1 MYYTH
6 AYKNTIRIFT
16 KTTFLG
22 LSYHIAKR
30 IAFNKQQSF
39 SRFIIR
45 LSVAATAVSIIAMII
60 TLAFVNGFQ
69 EKVAQKVFGFWG
81 HIRVQKYE
89 SGKSLI
95 SEELALIKNKAVES
109 IITATPGIV
118 SYQSFATKSAVLES
132 NQDIEGVLIKGI
144 EGGENHQALKQYLVA
159 GKWIGFNDSVY
170 SKEVLVS
177 DAVAK
182 QLQIK
187 LNDTIKVHFVS
198 TSTDAQ
204 KTYRKLVVVGL
215 YHTGIEEYDK
225 LFMIAD
231 INLIRRINNWEN
243 NQIGGYE
250 VFIHQHQNIDAIS
263 SNISNQLPSEWMS
276 KSIKEIYPNIFDW
289 LDIQDVNR
297 NVVFIVMGIVALINL
312 ITCLLILMLER
323 TNMIGLLKSMGATNW
338 TIQKIFIVYA
348 SFITLAGVGFGLI
361 IGVGICLLQQAT
373 GFITLDEA
381 SYYITVA
388 PIKIIWWQVAAVCA
402 GTTLVCFISLFLPT
416 LLIPKISPVKA
427 IEFK

>member
-1 MYYTH
+1 
-6 AYKNTIRIFT
+6 
-16 KTTFLG
+16 LG
-22 LSYHIAKR
+22 LSYHIAKS

-45 LSVAATAVSIIAMII
+45 LSVAATAVSITAMII

-69 EKVAQKVFGFWG
+69 EKVADKIFGFWG
-81 HIRVQKYE
+81 HIRVQKYDA
-89 SGKSLI
+89 GKSLI
-95 SEELALIKNKAVES
+95 SEELPLTKNTEVENS
-109 IITATPGIV
+109 MTTTPGVV

-132 NQDIEGVLIKGI
+132 NKEIEGVLIKGI
-144 EGGENHQALKQYLVA
+144 EKNENHTALKQFLVA
-159 GKWIGFNDSVY
+159 GRWIHFTDSLY
-170 SKEVLVS
+170 SKETIVS

-187 LNDTIKVHFVS
+187 INDTIKVHFVAANS
-198 TSTDAQ
+198 DAQ
-204 KTYRKLVVVGL
+204 KTYRKLVVVGF
-215 YHTGIEEYDK
+215 YHTGIDEYDK

-231 INLIRRINNWEN
+231 INLIRRINNWEP

-250 VFIHQHQNIDAIS
+250 VFIHQYQNINAVS
-263 SNISNQLPSEWMS
+263 STLSNALPSEWMS
-276 KSIKEIYPNIFDW
+276 KSIKEVYPNIFDW

-297 NVVFIVMGIVALINL
+297 NVVFVVMGIVALINL

-348 SFITLAGVGFGLI
+348 SFITLAGVGFGLV
-361 IGVGICLLQQAT
+361 IGLGICFLQQAT

-381 SYYITVA
+381 SYYISVA
-388 PIKIIWWQVAAVCA
+388 PVKIIGWQVAAVCA
-402 GTTLVCFISLFLPT
+402 GTTVVCFVSLFLPT

-427 IEFK
+427 IAFK

>member
-1 MYYTH
+1 
-6 AYKNTIRIFT
+6 
-16 KTTFLG
+16 LG

-45 LSVAATAVSIIAMII
+45 LSVAATAVSITAMII

-69 EKVAQKVFGFWG
+69 EKVADKIFGFWG

-89 SGKSLI
+89 TGKSLI
-95 SEELALIKNKAVES
+95 SEELPLTKNAAVENS
-109 IITATPGIV
+109 IATTPGVV

-132 NQDIEGVLIKGI
+132 QNDIEGVLIKGI
-144 EGGENHQALKQYLVA
+144 EKNENHSALKQFLVT
-159 GKWIGFNDSVY
+159 GRWIQFTDSLY
-170 SKEVLVS
+170 SKETLVS

-187 LNDTIKVHFVS
+187 INDTIKVHFVAANS
-198 TSTDAQ
+198 DAQ
-204 KTYRKLVVVGL
+204 KTYRKLVVVGF
-215 YHTGIEEYDK
+215 YHTGIDEYDK

-231 INLIRRINNWEN
+231 INLIRRINNWEP

-250 VFIHQHQNIDAIS
+250 VFIHQYQNLDAIS
-263 SNISNQLPSEWMS
+263 SALSNALPSEWMS
-276 KSIKEIYPNIFDW
+276 KSIKEVYPNIFDW

-312 ITCLLILMLER
+312 MTCLLILMLER

-361 IGVGICLLQQAT
+361 IGLGICFLQQAT

-381 SYYITVA
+381 SYYISVA
-388 PIKIIWWQVAAVCA
+388 PVKIIGWQVAAVCA
-402 GTTLVCFISLFLPT
+402 GTTIVCFVSLFLPT

>member
-1 MYYTH
+1 
-6 AYKNTIRIFT
+6 
-16 KTTFLG
+16 
-22 LSYHIAKR
+22 
-30 IAFNKQQSF
+30 
-39 SRFIIR
+39 
-45 LSVAATAVSIIAMII
+45 MII

-69 EKVAQKVFGFWG
+69 EQVANKIFGFWG

-89 SGKSLI
+89 TGKSLI
-95 SEELALIKNKAVES
+95 SEELPLTKNKAVENS
-109 IITATPGIV
+109 LATAPGVV

-132 NQDIEGVLIKGI
+132 NTEIEGVLIKGI
-144 EGGENHQALKQYLVA
+144 EKNENHTALKKFLVA
-159 GKWIGFNDSVY
+159 GRWIQFTDSLY
-170 SKEVLVS
+170 SKETIVS
-177 DAVAK
+177 DAIAK

-187 LNDTIKVHFVS
+187 INDTIKVHFVS
-198 TSTDAQ
+198 TNADAQ
-204 KTYRKLVVVGL
+204 KTYRKLVVVGF
-215 YHTGIEEYDK
+215 YHTGIDEYDK

-231 INLIRRINNWEN
+231 INLIRRINNWEPD
-243 NQIGGYE
+243 QIGGYE
-250 VFIHQHQNIDAIS
+250 VFVDKYQDIDAIS
-263 SNISNQLPSEWMS
+263 GGLSNALPLEWMS

-323 TNMIGLLKSMGATNW
+323 TNMIGLLKAMGATSW

-402 GTTLVCFISLFLPT
+402 GTSVVCFISLFLPT
-416 LLIPKISPVKA
+416 LLIPKVSPVKA

>member
-1 MYYTH
+1 
-6 AYKNTIRIFT
+6 
-16 KTTFLG
+16 LG

-45 LSVAATAVSIIAMII
+45 LSVVATAVSIIAMII

-69 EKVAQKVFGFWG
+69 EKVADKIFGFWG

-89 SGKSLI
+89 TGKSLI
-95 SEELALIKNKAVES
+95 SEELPLTKNKAIEE
-109 IITATPGIV
+109 IIAATTGVV

-132 NQDIEGVLIKGI
+132 NTEIEGVLIKGI
-144 EGGENHQALKQYLVA
+144 EKNENHSALKKFLVK
-159 GKWIGFNDSVY
+159 GRWMDFTGSMY
-170 SKEVLVS
+170 SKETIVS

-187 LNDTIKVHFVS
+187 INDTIKVHFVS
-198 TSTDAQ
+198 TNADAQ
-204 KTYRKLVVVGL
+204 KTYRKLVVVGF
-215 YHTGIEEYDK
+215 YHTGIDEYDK

-231 INLIRRINNWEN
+231 INLIRRINNWESD
-243 NQIGGYE
+243 QIGGYE
-250 VFIHQHQNIDAIS
+250 VFVDQYQQLDTIS
-263 SNISNQLPSEWMS
+263 SSLSNALPSEWMS

-338 TIQKIFIVYA
+338 TIQKIFILYA

-361 IGVGICLLQQAT
+361 IGVGICLFQQAT

-402 GTTLVCFISLFLPT
+402 GTSVVCFISLFLPT
-416 LLIPKISPVKA
+416 LLIPKVSPVKA

>member
-1 MYYTH
+1 M
-6 AYKNTIRIFT
+6 
-16 KTTFLG
+16 
-22 LSYHIAKR
+22 
-30 IAFNKQQSF
+30 
-39 SRFIIR
+39 
-45 LSVAATAVSIIAMII
+45 AATAVSIIAMII

-69 EKVAQKVFGFWG
+69 EKVADKIFGFWG

-89 SGKSLI
+89 TGKSLI
-95 SEELALIKNKAVES
+95 SEELPLTKNKAVENS
-109 IITATPGIV
+109 LATAPGVV

-132 NQDIEGVLIKGI
+132 NTEIEGVLIKGI
-144 EGGENHQALKQYLVA
+144 EKNENHSALKKFLVA
-159 GKWIGFNDSVY
+159 GRWMQFTDSLY
-170 SKEVLVS
+170 SKETIVS

-187 LNDTIKVHFVS
+187 INDTIKVHFVS
-198 TSTDAQ
+198 TNADAQ
-204 KTYRKLVVVGL
+204 KTYRKLVVVGF
-215 YHTGIEEYDK
+215 YHTGIDEYDK

-231 INLIRRINNWEN
+231 INLIRRINNWEPD
-243 NQIGGYE
+243 QIGGYE
-250 VFIHQHQNIDAIS
+250 VFVDQYQNIDAIS
-263 SNISNQLPSEWMS
+263 SGLSNALPSEWMS

-323 TNMIGLLKSMGATNW
+323 TNMIGLLKAMGATSW

-361 IGVGICLLQQAT
+361 IGVVICLLQQAT

-402 GTTLVCFISLFLPT
+402 GTSVVCFISLFLPT
-416 LLIPKISPVKA
+416 LLIPKVSPVKA

>member
-1 MYYTH
+1 M
-6 AYKNTIRIFT
+6 
-16 KTTFLG
+16 
-22 LSYHIAKR
+22 
-30 IAFNKQQSF
+30 
-39 SRFIIR
+39 
-45 LSVAATAVSIIAMII
+45 AATAVSIIAMII

-69 EKVAQKVFGFWG
+69 EKVADKIFGFWG

-89 SGKSLI
+89 TGKSLI
-95 SEELALIKNKAVES
+95 SEELPLTKNIAVENS
-109 IITATPGIV
+109 LAGAPGVV

-132 NQDIEGVLIKGI
+132 NTEIEGVLIKGI
-144 EGGENHQALKQYLVA
+144 EKNENHAALKKFLVA
-159 GKWIGFNDSVY
+159 GRWMQFTDSLY
-170 SKEVLVS
+170 SKETIVS

-198 TSTDAQ
+198 TNADAQ
-204 KTYRKLVVVGL
+204 KTYRKLVVVGF
-215 YHTGIEEYDK
+215 YHTGIDEYDK

-231 INLIRRINNWEN
+231 INLIRRINNWEPD
-243 NQIGGYE
+243 QIGGYE
-250 VFIHQHQNIDAIS
+250 VFVDQYQNVDAIS
-263 SNISNQLPSEWMS
+263 SGLSNALPSEWMS
-276 KSIKEIYPNIFDW
+276 KSIREIYPNIFDW

-388 PIKIIWWQVAAVCA
+388 PIKMIWWQVAAVCA
-402 GTTLVCFISLFLPT
+402 GTSVVCFISLFLPT
-416 LLIPKISPVKA
+416 LLIPKVSPVKA

>member
-1 MYYTH
+1 
-6 AYKNTIRIFT
+6 
-16 KTTFLG
+16 LG
-22 LSYHIAKR
+22 LSYHIAKH

-69 EKVAQKVFGFWG
+69 EKVADKIFGFWG
-81 HIRVQKYE
+81 HIRVQKYDA
-89 SGKSLI
+89 GKSLI
-95 SEELALIKNKAVES
+95 SEELPLTKNTAVENS
-109 IITATPGIV
+109 MATTPGVV

-132 NQDIEGVLIKGI
+132 NKEIEGVLIKGI
-144 EGGENHQALKQYLVA
+144 EKNENHTALKQFLVA
-159 GKWIGFNDSVY
+159 GRWIHFTDSLY
-170 SKEVLVS
+170 SKETIVS

-187 LNDTIKVHFVS
+187 INDTIKVHFVATNS
-198 TSTDAQ
+198 DAQ
-204 KTYRKLVVVGL
+204 KTYRKLVVVGF
-215 YHTGIEEYDK
+215 YHTGIDEYDK

-231 INLIRRINNWEN
+231 INLIRRINNWEP

-250 VFIHQHQNIDAIS
+250 VFIDQYQNINAVS
-263 SNISNQLPSEWMS
+263 STLSNALPSEWMS
-276 KSIKEIYPNIFDW
+276 KSIKEVYPNIFDW

-297 NVVFIVMGIVALINL
+297 NVVFVVMGIVALINL

-348 SFITLAGVGFGLI
+348 SFITLAGVGFGLV
-361 IGVGICLLQQAT
+361 IGLGICFLQQAT

-381 SYYITVA
+381 SYYISVA
-388 PIKIIWWQVAAVCA
+388 PVKIIGWQVAAVCA
-402 GTTLVCFISLFLPT
+402 GTTVVCFVSLFLPT

>member
-1 MYYTH
+1 
-6 AYKNTIRIFT
+6 
-16 KTTFLG
+16 LG
-22 LSYHIAKR
+22 LSYHIAKH

-69 EKVAQKVFGFWG
+69 EKVADKIFGFWG

-89 SGKSLI
+89 TGKSLI
-95 SEELALIKNKAVES
+95 SEELPLTKNTAVENS
-109 IITATPGIV
+109 MASTPGVV

-132 NQDIEGVLIKGI
+132 QNDIEGVLIKGI
-144 EGGENHQALKQYLVA
+144 EKNENHSALKQFLVA
-159 GKWIGFNDSVY
+159 GRWIQFTDSLY
-170 SKEVLVS
+170 SKETLVS

-182 QLQIK
+182 ALQIK
-187 LNDTIKVHFVS
+187 INDTIKVHFVAANS
-198 TSTDAQ
+198 DAQ
-204 KTYRKLVVVGL
+204 KTYRKLVVVGF
-215 YHTGIEEYDK
+215 YHTGIDEYDK

-231 INLIRRINNWEN
+231 INLIRRINNWEP

-250 VFIHQHQNIDAIS
+250 VFINQYQNINAVS
-263 SNISNQLPSEWMS
+263 STLSNALPSEWMS
-276 KSIKEIYPNIFDW
+276 KSIKEVYPNIFDW

-348 SFITLAGVGFGLI
+348 SFITLAGVGFGVV
-361 IGVGICLLQQAT
+361 IGLGICFLQQAT

-381 SYYITVA
+381 SYYISVA
-388 PIKIIWWQVAAVCA
+388 PVKIIGWQVAAVCA
-402 GTTLVCFISLFLPT
+402 GTTVVCFVSLFLPT

>member
-1 MYYTH
+1 
-6 AYKNTIRIFT
+6 
-16 KTTFLG
+16 
-22 LSYHIAKR
+22 
-30 IAFNKQQSF
+30 
-39 SRFIIR
+39 
-45 LSVAATAVSIIAMII
+45 VAATAVSIIAMII

-69 EKVAQKVFGFWG
+69 EKVADKIFGFWG

-89 SGKSLI
+89 TGKSLI
-95 SEELALIKNKAVES
+95 SEELPLTKNAAVENS
-109 IITATPGIV
+109 IATAPGVV

-132 NQDIEGVLIKGI
+132 QNDIEGVLIKGI
-144 EGGENHQALKQYLVA
+144 EKNENHSALKQFLVA
-159 GKWIGFNDSVY
+159 GRWIQFTDSLY
-170 SKEVLVS
+170 SKETLVS

-182 QLQIK
+182 ALQIK
-187 LNDTIKVHFVS
+187 INDTIKVHFVATNS
-198 TSTDAQ
+198 DAQ
-204 KTYRKLVVVGL
+204 KTYRKLVVVGF
-215 YHTGIEEYDK
+215 YHTGIDEYDK

-231 INLIRRINNWEN
+231 INLIRRINNWEP

-250 VFIHQHQNIDAIS
+250 VFINKYQNINAVS
-263 SNISNQLPSEWMS
+263 STLSNALPSEWMS
-276 KSIKEIYPNIFDW
+276 KSIKEVYPNIFDW

-348 SFITLAGVGFGLI
+348 SFITLAGVGFGLV
-361 IGVGICLLQQAT
+361 IGLGICFLQQAT

-381 SYYITVA
+381 SYYISVA
-388 PIKIIWWQVAAVCA
+388 PVKIIGWQVAAVCA
-402 GTTLVCFISLFLPT
+402 GTSLVCFVSLFLPT

>member
-1 MYYTH
+1 
-6 AYKNTIRIFT
+6 
-16 KTTFLG
+16 LG

-45 LSVAATAVSIIAMII
+45 LSVVATAVSIIAMII

-69 EKVAQKVFGFWG
+69 EKVADKIFGFWG

-89 SGKSLI
+89 TGKSLI
-95 SEELALIKNKAVES
+95 SEELPLTKNTAVENS
-109 IITATPGIV
+109 MASTPGVV

-132 NQDIEGVLIKGI
+132 QNDIEGVLIKGI
-144 EGGENHQALKQYLVA
+144 EKNENHSALKQFLVA
-159 GKWIGFNDSVY
+159 GRWIQFTDSLY
-170 SKEVLVS
+170 SKETLVS

-182 QLQIK
+182 ALQIK
-187 LNDTIKVHFVS
+187 INDTIKVHFVATNS
-198 TSTDAQ
+198 DAQ
-204 KTYRKLVVVGL
+204 KTYRKLVVVGY
-215 YHTGIEEYDK
+215 YHTGIDEYDK

-231 INLIRRINNWEN
+231 INLIRRINNWEP

-250 VFIHQHQNIDAIS
+250 VFINQYQNINAVS
-263 SNISNQLPSEWMS
+263 STLSNALPSEWMS
-276 KSIKEIYPNIFDW
+276 KSIKEVYPNIFDW

-348 SFITLAGVGFGLI
+348 SFITLAGVGFGVV
-361 IGVGICLLQQAT
+361 IGLGICFLQQAT

-381 SYYITVA
+381 SYYISVA
-388 PIKIIWWQVAAVCA
+388 PVKIIGWQVAAVCA
-402 GTTLVCFISLFLPT
+402 GTSLVCFVSLFLPT

>member
-1 MYYTH
+1 M
-6 AYKNTIRIFT
+6 
-16 KTTFLG
+16 
-22 LSYHIAKR
+22 
-30 IAFNKQQSF
+30 
-39 SRFIIR
+39 
-45 LSVAATAVSIIAMII
+45 AATAVSIIAMII

-69 EKVAQKVFGFWG
+69 EKVADKIFGFWG

-89 SGKSLI
+89 TGKSLI
-95 SEELALIKNKAVES
+95 SEELPLTKNKAVENS
-109 IITATPGIV
+109 LATAPGVV

-132 NQDIEGVLIKGI
+132 NSEIEGVLIKGI
-144 EGGENHQALKQYLVA
+144 EKNENHSTLKKFLVA
-159 GKWIGFNDSVY
+159 GRWMQFTDSMY
-170 SKEVLVS
+170 SKETIVS

-187 LNDTIKVHFVS
+187 INDTIKVHFVS
-198 TSTDAQ
+198 TNTDAQ
-204 KTYRKLVVVGL
+204 KTYRKLVVVGF
-215 YHTGIEEYDK
+215 YHTGIDEYDK

-231 INLIRRINNWEN
+231 INLIRRINNWEPD
-243 NQIGGYE
+243 QIGGYE
-250 VFIHQHQNIDAIS
+250 VFVDQYQNIEAIS
-263 SNISNQLPSEWMS
+263 GGLSNALPSEWMS

-323 TNMIGLLKSMGATNW
+323 TNMIGLLKAMGATSW

-361 IGVGICLLQQAT
+361 IGVGICLVQQAT

-402 GTTLVCFISLFLPT
+402 GTSTVCFISLFLPT
-416 LLIPKISPVKA
+416 LLIPKVSPVKA

>member
-1 MYYTH
+1 
-6 AYKNTIRIFT
+6 
-16 KTTFLG
+16 LG

-69 EKVAQKVFGFWG
+69 EKVADKIFGFWG

-89 SGKSLI
+89 TGKSLI
-95 SEELALIKNKAVES
+95 SEELPLTKNTAVENS
-109 IITATPGIV
+109 LATTPGVV

-132 NQDIEGVLIKGI
+132 NTEIEGVLIKGI
-144 EGGENHQALKQYLVA
+144 EKNENHTALKKFLVA
-159 GKWIGFNDSVY
+159 GKWIQFEDSLY
-170 SKEVLVS
+170 SKETIVS

-198 TSTDAQ
+198 TNADAQ
-204 KTYRKLVVVGL
+204 KTYRKLVVVGF
-215 YHTGIEEYDK
+215 YHTGIDEYDK

-231 INLIRRINNWEN
+231 INLIRRINNWEP

-250 VFIHQHQNIDAIS
+250 VFVDQYQHLDAIS
-263 SNISNQLPSEWMS
+263 STLSNALPSEWMS
-276 KSIKEIYPNIFDW
+276 KSIREIYPNIFDW

-373 GFITLDEA
+373 GLITLDEA

-388 PIKIIWWQVAAVCA
+388 PIKMIWWQVAAVCA
-402 GTTLVCFISLFLPT
+402 GTSVVCFISLFLPT
-416 LLIPKISPVKA
+416 LLIPKVSPVKA

>member
-1 MYYTH
+1 
-6 AYKNTIRIFT
+6 
-16 KTTFLG
+16 LG

-69 EKVAQKVFGFWG
+69 EKVADKIFGFWG

-89 SGKSLI
+89 TGKSLI
-95 SEELALIKNKAVES
+95 SEELPLTKNKAIEE
-109 IITATPGIV
+109 IIAATPGVV

-132 NQDIEGVLIKGI
+132 NTEIEGVLIKGI
-144 EGGENHQALKQYLVA
+144 EKNENHSALKKFLVK
-159 GKWIGFNDSVY
+159 GRWMDFTGSMY
-170 SKEVLVS
+170 SKETIVS

-187 LNDTIKVHFVS
+187 INDTIKVHFVS
-198 TSTDAQ
+198 TNADAQ
-204 KTYRKLVVVGL
+204 KTYRKLVVVGF
-215 YHTGIEEYDK
+215 YHTGIDEYDK

-231 INLIRRINNWEN
+231 INLIRRINNWESD
-243 NQIGGYE
+243 QIGGYE
-250 VFIHQHQNIDAIS
+250 VFVDQYQQLDTIS
-263 SNISNQLPSEWMS
+263 SGLSNALPSEWMS

-338 TIQKIFIVYA
+338 TIQKIFILYA

-361 IGVGICLLQQAT
+361 IGVGICLFQQAT

-402 GTTLVCFISLFLPT
+402 GTSIVCFISLFLPT
-416 LLIPKISPVKA
+416 LLIPKVSPVKA

>member
-1 MYYTH
+1 
-6 AYKNTIRIFT
+6 
-16 KTTFLG
+16 LG

-69 EKVAQKVFGFWG
+69 EQVANKIFGFWG

-89 SGKSLI
+89 TGKSLI
-95 SEELALIKNKAVES
+95 SEELPLTKNKAVENS
-109 IITATPGIV
+109 LATAPGVV

-132 NQDIEGVLIKGI
+132 NTEIEGVLIKGI
-144 EGGENHQALKQYLVA
+144 EKNENHSALKKFLVA
-159 GKWIGFNDSVY
+159 GRWMQFTDSLY
-170 SKEVLVS
+170 SKETIVS

-187 LNDTIKVHFVS
+187 INDTIKVHFVS
-198 TSTDAQ
+198 TNEDAQ
-204 KTYRKLVVVGL
+204 KTYRKLVVVGF
-215 YHTGIEEYDK
+215 YHTGIDEYDK

-231 INLIRRINNWEN
+231 INLIRRINNWEPD
-243 NQIGGYE
+243 QIGGYE
-250 VFIHQHQNIDAIS
+250 VFVDQYQNIDPIS
-263 SNISNQLPSEWMS
+263 SGLSNALPSEWMS

-323 TNMIGLLKSMGATNW
+323 TNMIGLLKAMGATSW

-402 GTTLVCFISLFLPT
+402 GTSVVCFISLFLPT
-416 LLIPKISPVKA
+416 LLIPKVSPVKA

>member
-1 MYYTH
+1 
-6 AYKNTIRIFT
+6 
-16 KTTFLG
+16 
-22 LSYHIAKR
+22 
-30 IAFNKQQSF
+30 
-39 SRFIIR
+39 
-45 LSVAATAVSIIAMII
+45 MII
-60 TLAFVNGFQ
+60 TLAFVHGFQ
-69 EKVAQKVFGFWG
+69 EKVADKIFGFWG

-89 SGKSLI
+89 AGKSLV
-95 SEELALIKNKAVES
+95 SEELPLIRNKEVEKNISTTPS
-109 IITATPGIV
+109 II
-118 SYQSFATKSAVLES
+118 SYNSFATKSAVLES
-132 NQDIEGVLIKGI
+132 QTGIEGVLIKGI
-144 EGGENHQALKQYLVA
+144 EKNENHTALKQFLVA
-159 GKWIGFNDSVY
+159 GRWIQYTDSLY
-170 SKEVLVS
+170 SKETLIS

-182 QLQIK
+182 GLQIK
-187 LNDTIKVHFVS
+187 INDTIKVHFVS
-198 TSTDAQ
+198 TNADAQ
-204 KTYRKLVVVGL
+204 KTYRKLVVVGF
-215 YHTGIEEYDK
+215 YHTGIDEYDK

-231 INLIRRINNWEN
+231 INLIRRINNWEP

-250 VFIHQHQNIDAIS
+250 VFIDQYQNIGAVS
-263 SNISNQLPSEWMS
+263 SNLSNALPSEWMS
-276 KSIKEIYPNIFDW
+276 KSIKEVYPNIFDW

-361 IGVGICLLQQAT
+361 IGLGICLIQQAT

-381 SYYITVA
+381 SYYISVA
-388 PIKIIWWQVAAVCA
+388 PVKIIAWQVAAVCI
-402 GTTLVCFISLFLPT
+402 GTSLVCFISLFLPT

>member
-1 MYYTH
+1 
-6 AYKNTIRIFT
+6 
-16 KTTFLG
+16 LG

-45 LSVAATAVSIIAMII
+45 LSVAATAVSITAMII

-69 EKVAQKVFGFWG
+69 EKVADKIFGFWG
-81 HIRVQKYE
+81 HIRVQKYDA
-89 SGKSLI
+89 GKSLI
-95 SEELALIKNKAVES
+95 SEELPLTKNTAVENS
-109 IITATPGIV
+109 MATTPGVV

-132 NQDIEGVLIKGI
+132 YKEIEGVLIKGI
-144 EGGENHQALKQYLVA
+144 EKNENHTALKQFLVA
-159 GKWIGFNDSVY
+159 GRWIHFTDSLY
-170 SKEVLVS
+170 SKETIVS

-187 LNDTIKVHFVS
+187 INDTIKVHFVATNS
-198 TSTDAQ
+198 DAQ
-204 KTYRKLVVVGL
+204 KTYRKLVVVGF
-215 YHTGIEEYDK
+215 YHTGIDEYDK

-231 INLIRRINNWEN
+231 INLIRRINNWEP

-250 VFIHQHQNIDAIS
+250 VFIHQYQNINAVS
-263 SNISNQLPSEWMS
+263 STLSNALPSEWMS
-276 KSIKEIYPNIFDW
+276 KSIKEVYPNIFDW

-297 NVVFIVMGIVALINL
+297 NVVFVVMGIVALINL

-348 SFITLAGVGFGLI
+348 SFITLAGVGFGLV
-361 IGVGICLLQQAT
+361 IGLGICFLQQAT

-381 SYYITVA
+381 SYYISVA
-388 PIKIIWWQVAAVCA
+388 PVKIIGWQVAAVCA
-402 GTTLVCFISLFLPT
+402 GTTVVCFVSLFLPT

-427 IEFK
+427 IAFK

>member
-1 MYYTH
+1 M
-6 AYKNTIRIFT
+6 
-16 KTTFLG
+16 G

-69 EKVAQKVFGFWG
+69 EKVADKIFGFWG

-89 SGKSLI
+89 TGKSLI
-95 SEELALIKNKAVES
+95 SEELPLTKNTAVENS
-109 IITATPGIV
+109 MASTPGVV

-132 NQDIEGVLIKGI
+132 QNDIEGVLIKGI
-144 EGGENHQALKQYLVA
+144 EKNENHSALKQFLVA
-159 GKWIGFNDSVY
+159 GRWIQFTDSLY
-170 SKEVLVS
+170 SKETLVS

-182 QLQIK
+182 ALQIK
-187 LNDTIKVHFVS
+187 INDTIKVHFVATNS
-198 TSTDAQ
+198 DAQ
-204 KTYRKLVVVGL
+204 KTYRKLVVVGY
-215 YHTGIEEYDK
+215 YHTGIDEYDK

-231 INLIRRINNWEN
+231 INLIRRINNWEP

-250 VFIHQHQNIDAIS
+250 VFIDQYQNIDAV
-263 SNISNQLPSEWMS
+263 SNNLSNALPSEWMS
-276 KSIKEIYPNIFDW
+276 KSIKEVYPNIFDW

-348 SFITLAGVGFGLI
+348 SFITIAGVGFGLI
-361 IGVGICLLQQAT
+361 VGLGICLLQQAT

-381 SYYITVA
+381 SYYISVA
-388 PIKIIWWQVAAVCA
+388 PVKIIAWQVAAVCI
-402 GTTLVCFISLFLPT
+402 GTSLVCFVSLFLPT

>member
-1 MYYTH
+1 
-6 AYKNTIRIFT
+6 
-16 KTTFLG
+16 
-22 LSYHIAKR
+22 
-30 IAFNKQQSF
+30 
-39 SRFIIR
+39 
-45 LSVAATAVSIIAMII
+45 MII
-60 TLAFVNGFQ
+60 TLAFVHGFQ
-69 EKVAQKVFGFWG
+69 EKVADKIFGFWG

-89 SGKSLI
+89 AGKSLV
-95 SEELALIKNKAVES
+95 SEELPLIRNKEVEKNISTTPS
-109 IITATPGIV
+109 II
-118 SYQSFATKSAVLES
+118 SYNSFATKSAVLES
-132 NQDIEGVLIKGI
+132 QTGIEGVLIKGI
-144 EGGENHQALKQYLVA
+144 EKNENHTALKQFLVA
-159 GKWIGFNDSVY
+159 GRWIQYTDSLY
-170 SKEVLVS
+170 SKETLIS

-182 QLQIK
+182 GLQIK
-187 LNDTIKVHFVS
+187 INDTIKVHFVS
-198 TSTDAQ
+198 TNADAQ
-204 KTYRKLVVVGL
+204 KTYRKLVVVGF
-215 YHTGIEEYDK
+215 YHTGIDEYDK

-231 INLIRRINNWEN
+231 INLIRRINNWEP

-250 VFIHQHQNIDAIS
+250 VFIDQYQNIGAVS
-263 SNISNQLPSEWMS
+263 SNLSNALPSEWMS
-276 KSIKEIYPNIFDW
+276 KSIKEVYPNIFDW

-323 TNMIGLLKSMGATNW
+323 TNMIGLLKAMGATSW

-381 SYYITVA
+381 SYYISVA
-388 PIKIIWWQVAAVCA
+388 PVKIIAWQVAAVCI
-402 GTTLVCFISLFLPT
+402 GTSLVCFISLFLPT

>member
-1 MYYTH
+1 
-6 AYKNTIRIFT
+6 
-16 KTTFLG
+16 
-22 LSYHIAKR
+22 
-30 IAFNKQQSF
+30 
-39 SRFIIR
+39 
-45 LSVAATAVSIIAMII
+45 MII

-69 EKVAQKVFGFWG
+69 EKVADKIFGFWG

-89 SGKSLI
+89 AGKSLV
-95 SEELALIKNKAVES
+95 SEELPLIRNKEVEKNISTTPS
-109 IITATPGIV
+109 II
-118 SYQSFATKSAVLES
+118 SYNSFATKSAVLES
-132 NQDIEGVLIKGI
+132 QTGIEGVLIKGI
-144 EGGENHQALKQYLVA
+144 EKNENHTALKQFLVA
-159 GKWIGFNDSVY
+159 GRWIQYTDSLY
-170 SKEVLVS
+170 SKETIIS

-182 QLQIK
+182 GLQIK
-187 LNDTIKVHFVS
+187 INDTIKVHFVS
-198 TSTDAQ
+198 TNADAQ

-215 YHTGIEEYDK
+215 YHTGIDEYDK

-231 INLIRRINNWEN
+231 INLIRRINNWEP

-250 VFIHQHQNIDAIS
+250 VFIDQYQKIDAVS
-263 SNISNQLPSEWMS
+263 SNLSNALPSEWMS
-276 KSIKEIYPNIFDW
+276 KSIKEVYPNIFDW

-338 TIQKIFIVYA
+338 TIQRIFIVYA
-348 SFITLAGVGFGLI
+348 SFITLAGVGFGLV
-361 IGVGICLLQQAT
+361 IGLGICFLQQAT

-381 SYYITVA
+381 SYYISVA
-388 PIKIIWWQVAAVCA
+388 PVKIIGWQVAAVCA
-402 GTTLVCFISLFLPT
+402 GTSLVCFVSLFLPT

>member
-1 MYYTH
+1 
-6 AYKNTIRIFT
+6 
-16 KTTFLG
+16 
-22 LSYHIAKR
+22 
-30 IAFNKQQSF
+30 
-39 SRFIIR
+39 
-45 LSVAATAVSIIAMII
+45 MII
-60 TLAFVNGFQ
+60 TLAFVHGFQ
-69 EKVAQKVFGFWG
+69 EKVADKIFGFWG

-89 SGKSLI
+89 AGKSLV
-95 SEELALIKNKAVES
+95 SEELPFIRNKEVEKNISTTPS
-109 IITATPGIV
+109 II
-118 SYQSFATKSAVLES
+118 SYNSFATKSAVLES
-132 NQDIEGVLIKGI
+132 QTGIEGVLIKGI
-144 EGGENHQALKQYLVA
+144 EKNENHTALKQFLVA
-159 GKWIGFNDSVY
+159 GRWIQYTDSLY
-170 SKEVLVS
+170 SKETLIS

-182 QLQIK
+182 GLQIK
-187 LNDTIKVHFVS
+187 INDTIKVHFVS
-198 TSTDAQ
+198 TNADAQ
-204 KTYRKLVVVGL
+204 KTYRKLVVVGF
-215 YHTGIEEYDK
+215 YHTGIDEYDK

-231 INLIRRINNWEN
+231 INLIRRINNWEP

-250 VFIHQHQNIDAIS
+250 VFIDQYQNIGAVR
-263 SNISNQLPSEWMS
+263 SNLSNALPSEWMS
-276 KSIKEIYPNIFDW
+276 KSIKEVYPNIFDW

-361 IGVGICLLQQAT
+361 IGLGICLLQQAT

-381 SYYITVA
+381 SYYISVA
-388 PIKIIWWQVAAVCA
+388 PVKIIAWQVAAVCI
-402 GTTLVCFISLFLPT
+402 GTSLVCFISLFLPT

>member
-1 MYYTH
+1 M
-6 AYKNTIRIFT
+6 
-16 KTTFLG
+16 
-22 LSYHIAKR
+22 
-30 IAFNKQQSF
+30 
-39 SRFIIR
+39 
-45 LSVAATAVSIIAMII
+45 AATAVSIIAMII

-69 EKVAQKVFGFWG
+69 EKVADKIFGFWG

-89 SGKSLI
+89 TGKSLI
-95 SEELALIKNKAVES
+95 SEELPLTKNKTVENS
-109 IITATPGIV
+109 LATAPGVV

-132 NQDIEGVLIKGI
+132 NTEIEGVLIKGI
-144 EGGENHQALKQYLVA
+144 EKNENHSALKKFLVA
-159 GKWIGFNDSVY
+159 GRWMQFTDSLY
-170 SKEVLVS
+170 SKETIVS

-187 LNDTIKVHFVS
+187 INDTIKVHFVS
-198 TSTDAQ
+198 TNADAQ
-204 KTYRKLVVVGL
+204 KTYRKLVVVGF
-215 YHTGIEEYDK
+215 YHTGIDEYDK

-231 INLIRRINNWEN
+231 INLIRRINNWEPD
-243 NQIGGYE
+243 QIGGYE
-250 VFIHQHQNIDAIS
+250 VFIDQYQNIDAIS
-263 SNISNQLPSEWMS
+263 SGLSNALPSEWMS

-323 TNMIGLLKSMGATNW
+323 TNMIGLLKAMGATNW

-402 GTTLVCFISLFLPT
+402 GTSVVCFISLFLPT
-416 LLIPKISPVKA
+416 LLIPKVSPVKA

>member
-1 MYYTH
+1 
-6 AYKNTIRIFT
+6 
-16 KTTFLG
+16 LG

-69 EKVAQKVFGFWG
+69 EKVADKIFGFWG

-89 SGKSLI
+89 TGKSLI
-95 SEELALIKNKAVES
+95 SEELPLTKNKAVENS
-109 IITATPGIV
+109 LATAPGVV

-132 NQDIEGVLIKGI
+132 NSEIEGVLIKGI
-144 EGGENHQALKQYLVA
+144 EKNENHSTLKKFLVA
-159 GKWIGFNDSVY
+159 GRWMQFTDSLY
-170 SKEVLVS
+170 CKETIVS

-187 LNDTIKVHFVS
+187 INDTIKVHFVS
-198 TSTDAQ
+198 TNTDAQ
-204 KTYRKLVVVGL
+204 KTYRKLVVVGF
-215 YHTGIEEYDK
+215 YHTGIDEYDK

-231 INLIRRINNWEN
+231 INLIRRINNWEPD
-243 NQIGGYE
+243 QIGGYE
-250 VFIHQHQNIDAIS
+250 VFVDQYQNIDAIS
-263 SNISNQLPSEWMS
+263 GGLSNALPSEWMS

-323 TNMIGLLKSMGATNW
+323 TNMIGLLKAMGATSW

-361 IGVGICLLQQAT
+361 IGVGICLLQEAT

-402 GTTLVCFISLFLPT
+402 GTSIVCFISLFLPT
-416 LLIPKISPVKA
+416 LLIPKVSPVKA

>member
-1 MYYTH
+1 M
-6 AYKNTIRIFT
+6 
-16 KTTFLG
+16 G

-69 EKVAQKVFGFWG
+69 EKVADKIFGFWG

-89 SGKSLI
+89 TGKSLI
-95 SEELALIKNKAVES
+95 SEELPLTKNTAVENS
-109 IITATPGIV
+109 LATAPGVV

-132 NQDIEGVLIKGI
+132 NTEIEGVLIKGI
-144 EGGENHQALKQYLVA
+144 EKNENHTALKKFLVA
-159 GKWIGFNDSVY
+159 GKWIQFADSLY
-170 SKEVLVS
+170 SKETIVS

-198 TSTDAQ
+198 TNADAQ
-204 KTYRKLVVVGL
+204 KTYRKLVVVGF
-215 YHTGIEEYDK
+215 YHTGIDEYDK

-231 INLIRRINNWEN
+231 INLIRRINNWEP

-250 VFIHQHQNIDAIS
+250 VFVDPYQHLDAIS
-263 SNISNQLPSEWMS
+263 SALSNALPSEWMS
-276 KSIKEIYPNIFDW
+276 KSIREIYPNIFDW

-373 GFITLDEA
+373 GLITLDEA

-388 PIKIIWWQVAAVCA
+388 PIKMIWWQVAAVCA
-402 GTTLVCFISLFLPT
+402 GTSVVCFISLFLPT
-416 LLIPKISPVKA
+416 LLIPKVSPVKA

>member
-1 MYYTH
+1 M
-6 AYKNTIRIFT
+6 
-16 KTTFLG
+16 G

-69 EKVAQKVFGFWG
+69 EKVADKIFGFWG

-89 SGKSLI
+89 TGKSLI
-95 SEELALIKNKAVES
+95 SEELPLTKNKAVENS
-109 IITATPGIV
+109 LATAPGVV

-132 NQDIEGVLIKGI
+132 NTEIEGVLIKGI
-144 EGGENHQALKQYLVA
+144 EKNENHSALKKFLVA
-159 GKWIGFNDSVY
+159 GRWMQFTDSLY
-170 SKEVLVS
+170 SKETIVS

-187 LNDTIKVHFVS
+187 INDTIKVHFVS
-198 TSTDAQ
+198 TNTDAQ
-204 KTYRKLVVVGL
+204 KTYRKLVVVGF
-215 YHTGIEEYDK
+215 YHTGIDEYDK

-231 INLIRRINNWEN
+231 INLIRRINNWEPD
-243 NQIGGYE
+243 QIGGYE
-250 VFIHQHQNIDAIS
+250 VFVDQYQNIDAIS
-263 SNISNQLPSEWMS
+263 GGLSNALPSEWMS

-323 TNMIGLLKSMGATNW
+323 TNMIGLLKAMGATSW

-402 GTTLVCFISLFLPT
+402 GTSVVCFISLFLPT
-416 LLIPKISPVKA
+416 LLIPKVSPVKA

>member
-1 MYYTH
+1 M
-6 AYKNTIRIFT
+6 
-16 KTTFLG
+16 G

-69 EKVAQKVFGFWG
+69 EKVADKIFGFWG

-89 SGKSLI
+89 TGKSLI
-95 SEELALIKNKAVES
+95 SEELPLTKNKAVENS
-109 IITATPGIV
+109 LATAPGVV

-132 NQDIEGVLIKGI
+132 NTEIEGVLIKGI
-144 EGGENHQALKQYLVA
+144 EKNENHSALKKFLVA
-159 GKWIGFNDSVY
+159 GRWMQFTDSLY
-170 SKEVLVS
+170 SKETIVS

-187 LNDTIKVHFVS
+187 INDTIKVHFVS
-198 TSTDAQ
+198 TNADAQ
-204 KTYRKLVVVGL
+204 KTYRKLVVVGF
-215 YHTGIEEYDK
+215 YHTGIDEYDK

-231 INLIRRINNWEN
+231 INLIRRINNWEPD
-243 NQIGGYE
+243 QIGGYE
-250 VFIHQHQNIDAIS
+250 VFVDQYQNIDTIS
-263 SNISNQLPSEWMS
+263 GGLSNALPSEWMS

-323 TNMIGLLKSMGATNW
+323 TNMIGLLKAMGATNW

-402 GTTLVCFISLFLPT
+402 GTSVVCFISLFLPT
-416 LLIPKISPVKA
+416 LLIPKVSPVKA

>member
-1 MYYTH
+1 M
-6 AYKNTIRIFT
+6 
-16 KTTFLG
+16 L
-22 LSYHIAKR
+22 
-30 IAFNKQQSF
+30 
-39 SRFIIR
+39 
-45 LSVAATAVSIIAMII
+45 ATAVSIIAMII

-69 EKVAQKVFGFWG
+69 EKVADKIFGFWG

-89 SGKSLI
+89 TGKSLI
-95 SEELALIKNKAVES
+95 SEELPLTKNKAIEE
-109 IITATPGIV
+109 IIAATPGVV

-132 NQDIEGVLIKGI
+132 NTEIEGVLIKGI
-144 EGGENHQALKQYLVA
+144 EKNENHSALKKFLVK
-159 GKWIGFNDSVY
+159 GRWMDFTGSMY
-170 SKEVLVS
+170 SKETIVS

-187 LNDTIKVHFVS
+187 INDTIKVHFVS
-198 TSTDAQ
+198 TNADAQ
-204 KTYRKLVVVGL
+204 KTYRKLVVVGF
-215 YHTGIEEYDK
+215 YHTGIDEYDK

-231 INLIRRINNWEN
+231 INLIRRINNWESD
-243 NQIGGYE
+243 QIGGYE
-250 VFIHQHQNIDAIS
+250 VFVDQYQQLDTIS
-263 SNISNQLPSEWMS
+263 SGLSNALPSEWMS

-338 TIQKIFIVYA
+338 TIQKIFILYA

-361 IGVGICLLQQAT
+361 IGVGICLFQQAT

-402 GTTLVCFISLFLPT
+402 GTSIVCFISLFLPT
-416 LLIPKISPVKA
+416 LLIPKVSPVKA

>member
-1 MYYTH
+1 
-6 AYKNTIRIFT
+6 
-16 KTTFLG
+16 
-22 LSYHIAKR
+22 
-30 IAFNKQQSF
+30 
-39 SRFIIR
+39 
-45 LSVAATAVSIIAMII
+45 MII

-69 EKVAQKVFGFWG
+69 EKVADKIFGFWG

-89 SGKSLI
+89 TGKSLI
-95 SEELALIKNKAVES
+95 SEELPLTKNTAVENS
-109 IITATPGIV
+109 MASTPGVV

-132 NQDIEGVLIKGI
+132 QNDIEGVLIKGI
-144 EGGENHQALKQYLVA
+144 EKNENHSALKQFLVA
-159 GKWIGFNDSVY
+159 GRWIQFTDSLY
-170 SKEVLVS
+170 SKETIVS

-198 TSTDAQ
+198 TNADAQ
-204 KTYRKLVVVGL
+204 KTYRKLVVVGF
-215 YHTGIEEYDK
+215 YHTGIDEYDK

-231 INLIRRINNWEN
+231 INLIRRINNWEP

-250 VFIHQHQNIDAIS
+250 VFVDQYQHLDAIS
-263 SNISNQLPSEWMS
+263 STLSNALPSEWMS
-276 KSIKEIYPNIFDW
+276 KSIREIYPNIFDW

-388 PIKIIWWQVAAVCA
+388 PIKMIWWQVAAVCA
-402 GTTLVCFISLFLPT
+402 GTSVVCFISLFLPT
-416 LLIPKISPVKA
+416 LLIPKVSPVKA

>member
-1 MYYTH
+1 
-6 AYKNTIRIFT
+6 
-16 KTTFLG
+16 
-22 LSYHIAKR
+22 
-30 IAFNKQQSF
+30 
-39 SRFIIR
+39 
-45 LSVAATAVSIIAMII
+45 MII

-69 EKVAQKVFGFWG
+69 EKVADKIFGFWG

-89 SGKSLI
+89 TGKSLV
-95 SEELALIKNKAVES
+95 SEELPLTKNTAVENS
-109 IITATPGIV
+109 IATAPGVV

-132 NQDIEGVLIKGI
+132 QNDIEGVLIKGI
-144 EGGENHQALKQYLVA
+144 EKNENHSALKQFLVA
-159 GKWIGFNDSVY
+159 GRWIQFTDSLY
-170 SKEVLVS
+170 SKETLVS

-182 QLQIK
+182 ALQIK
-187 LNDTIKVHFVS
+187 INDTIKVHFVAANA
-198 TSTDAQ
+198 DAQ

-215 YHTGIEEYDK
+215 YHTGIDEYDK

-231 INLIRRINNWEN
+231 INLIRRINNWEP

-250 VFIHQHQNIDAIS
+250 VFINQYQNVDAIS
-263 SNISNQLPSEWMS
+263 SALSNALPSEWMS

-323 TNMIGLLKSMGATNW
+323 TNMIGLLKSMGATGW

-348 SFITLAGVGFGLI
+348 SFITLAGVGLGLI
-361 IGVGICLLQQAT
+361 IGLGICLLQQAT
-373 GFITLDEA
+373 GLITLDEA
-381 SYYITVA
+381 SYYISVA
-388 PIKIIWWQVAAVCA
+388 PVKIIGWQVAAVCA
-402 GTTLVCFISLFLPT
+402 GTSLVCFVSLFLPT

>member
-1 MYYTH
+1 
-6 AYKNTIRIFT
+6 
-16 KTTFLG
+16 
-22 LSYHIAKR
+22 
-30 IAFNKQQSF
+30 
-39 SRFIIR
+39 
-45 LSVAATAVSIIAMII
+45 MII

-95 SEELALIKNKAVES
+95 AEELPLIKNKEVEG
-109 IITATPGIV
+109 IIRATPGVV

-132 NQDIEGVLIKGI
+132 NNEIEGVLIKGI
-144 EGGENHQALKQYLVA
+144 EHGENHQALKRYLVA
-159 GKWIGFNDSVY
+159 GKWIDFNESTY

-187 LNDTIKVHFVS
+187 LNDTIKVHFVA
-198 TSTDAQ
+198 TNTDAQ
-204 KTYRKLVVVGL
+204 KTYRKLVVVGF

-231 INLIRRINNWEN
+231 INLIRRINNWDN

-250 VFIHQHQNIDAIS
+250 VFIDQHQNIDAVS
-263 SNISNQLPSEWMS
+263 SNLSNKLPSEWMS

-348 SFITLAGVGFGLI
+348 SFITLAGVGFGLL

-402 GTTLVCFISLFLPT
+402 GTTLVCFVSLFLPT

-427 IEFK
+427 IEFT

>member
-1 MYYTH
+1 
-6 AYKNTIRIFT
+6 
-16 KTTFLG
+16 
-22 LSYHIAKR
+22 
-30 IAFNKQQSF
+30 
-39 SRFIIR
+39 
-45 LSVAATAVSIIAMII
+45 MII
-60 TLAFVNGFQ
+60 TLAFVHGFQ
-69 EKVAQKVFGFWG
+69 EKVADKIFGFWG

-89 SGKSLI
+89 AGKSLV
-95 SEELALIKNKAVES
+95 SEELPLIRNKEVEKNISTTPS
-109 IITATPGIV
+109 II
-118 SYQSFATKSAVLES
+118 SYNSFATKSAVLES
-132 NQDIEGVLIKGI
+132 QTGIEGVLIKGI
-144 EGGENHQALKQYLVA
+144 EKNETHTALKQFLVA
-159 GKWIGFNDSVY
+159 GRWIQYTDSLY
-170 SKEVLVS
+170 SKETLIS

-182 QLQIK
+182 GLQIK
-187 LNDTIKVHFVS
+187 INDTIKVHFVS
-198 TSTDAQ
+198 TNADAQ
-204 KTYRKLVVVGL
+204 KTYRKLVVVGF
-215 YHTGIEEYDK
+215 YHTGIDEYDK

-231 INLIRRINNWEN
+231 INLIRRINNWEP

-250 VFIHQHQNIDAIS
+250 VFIDQYQNIGAVS
-263 SNISNQLPSEWMS
+263 SNLSNALPSEWMS
-276 KSIKEIYPNIFDW
+276 KSIKEVYPNIFDW

-361 IGVGICLLQQAT
+361 IGLGICLLQQAT

-381 SYYITVA
+381 SYYISVV
-388 PIKIIWWQVAAVCA
+388 PVKIIAWQVAAVCI
-402 GTTLVCFISLFLPT
+402 GTSLVCFISLFLPT

>member
-1 MYYTH
+1 
-6 AYKNTIRIFT
+6 
-16 KTTFLG
+16 LG

-45 LSVAATAVSIIAMII
+45 LSVAATAVSITAMII

-69 EKVAQKVFGFWG
+69 EKVADKIFGFWG

-89 SGKSLI
+89 TGKSLI
-95 SEELALIKNKAVES
+95 SEELPLTKNAAVENN
-109 IITATPGIV
+109 IATTPGVI

-132 NQDIEGVLIKGI
+132 QNDIEGVLIKGI
-144 EGGENHQALKQYLVA
+144 EKNENHSALKQFLVA
-159 GKWIGFNDSVY
+159 GRWIQFTDSLY
-170 SKEVLVS
+170 SKETLVS

-182 QLQIK
+182 ALQIK
-187 LNDTIKVHFVS
+187 INDTIKVHFVATNS
-198 TSTDAQ
+198 DAQ
-204 KTYRKLVVVGL
+204 KTYRKLVVVGF
-215 YHTGIEEYDK
+215 YHTGIDEYDK

-231 INLIRRINNWEN
+231 INLIRRINNWEP

-250 VFIHQHQNIDAIS
+250 VFINQYQNLDAIS
-263 SNISNQLPSEWMS
+263 SALSNALPTEWMS
-276 KSIKEIYPNIFDW
+276 KSIKEVYPNIFDW

-312 ITCLLILMLER
+312 MTCLLILMLER

-361 IGVGICLLQQAT
+361 IGLGICFLQQAT

-381 SYYITVA
+381 SYYISVA
-388 PIKIIWWQVAAVCA
+388 PVKIIGWQVAAVCA
-402 GTTLVCFISLFLPT
+402 GTTIVCFVSLFLPT

>member
-1 MYYTH
+1 M
-6 AYKNTIRIFT
+6 
-16 KTTFLG
+16 G

-69 EKVAQKVFGFWG
+69 EKVADKIFGFWG

-89 SGKSLI
+89 TGKSLI
-95 SEELALIKNKAVES
+95 SEELPLTKNIAVENS
-109 IITATPGIV
+109 LAGAPDVV

-132 NQDIEGVLIKGI
+132 NTEIEGVLIKGI
-144 EGGENHQALKQYLVA
+144 EKNEIHAALKKFLVA
-159 GKWIGFNDSVY
+159 GRWIQFTDSLY
-170 SKEVLVS
+170 SKETIVS

-198 TSTDAQ
+198 TNADAQ
-204 KTYRKLVVVGL
+204 KTYRKLVVVGF
-215 YHTGIEEYDK
+215 YHTGIDEYDK

-231 INLIRRINNWEN
+231 INLIRRINNWEPD
-243 NQIGGYE
+243 QIGGYE
-250 VFIHQHQNIDAIS
+250 VFVDQYQNVDAIS
-263 SNISNQLPSEWMS
+263 SGLSNTLPSEWMS
-276 KSIKEIYPNIFDW
+276 KSIREIYPNIFDW

-388 PIKIIWWQVAAVCA
+388 PIKMIWWQVAAVCA
-402 GTTLVCFISLFLPT
+402 GTSVVCFISLFLPT
-416 LLIPKISPVKA
+416 LLIPKVSPVKA

>member
-1 MYYTH
+1 M
-6 AYKNTIRIFT
+6 
-16 KTTFLG
+16 
-22 LSYHIAKR
+22 
-30 IAFNKQQSF
+30 
-39 SRFIIR
+39 
-45 LSVAATAVSIIAMII
+45 AATAVSIIAMII

-69 EKVAQKVFGFWG
+69 EKVADKIFGFWG

-89 SGKSLI
+89 TGKSLI
-95 SEELALIKNKAVES
+95 SEELPLTKNKAVENS
-109 IITATPGIV
+109 LATAPGVV

-132 NQDIEGVLIKGI
+132 NTEIEGVLIKGI
-144 EGGENHQALKQYLVA
+144 EKNENHSALKKFLVA
-159 GKWIGFNDSVY
+159 GRWMQFTDSLY
-170 SKEVLVS
+170 SKETIVS

-187 LNDTIKVHFVS
+187 INDTIKVHFVS
-198 TSTDAQ
+198 TNTDAQ
-204 KTYRKLVVVGL
+204 KTYRKLVVVGF
-215 YHTGIEEYDK
+215 YHTGIDEYDK

-231 INLIRRINNWEN
+231 INLIRRINNWEPD
-243 NQIGGYE
+243 QIGGYE
-250 VFIHQHQNIDAIS
+250 VFVDQYQNIDAIS
-263 SNISNQLPSEWMS
+263 SGLSNALPSEWMS

-323 TNMIGLLKSMGATNW
+323 TNMIGLLKAMGATNW

-402 GTTLVCFISLFLPT
+402 GTSVVCFISLFLPT
-416 LLIPKISPVKA
+416 LLIPKVSPVKA

>member
-1 MYYTH
+1 
-6 AYKNTIRIFT
+6 
-16 KTTFLG
+16 LG

-45 LSVAATAVSIIAMII
+45 LSVAATAVSITAMII

-69 EKVAQKVFGFWG
+69 EKVADKIFGFWG
-81 HIRVQKYE
+81 HIRVQKYDA
-89 SGKSLI
+89 GKSLI
-95 SEELALIKNKAVES
+95 SEELPLTKNTAVENS
-109 IITATPGIV
+109 MATTPGVV

-132 NQDIEGVLIKGI
+132 NKEIEGVLIKGI
-144 EGGENHQALKQYLVA
+144 EKNENHTALKQFLVA
-159 GKWIGFNDSVY
+159 GRWIHFTDSLY
-170 SKEVLVS
+170 SKETLVS

-187 LNDTIKVHFVS
+187 INDTIKVHFVATNS
-198 TSTDAQ
+198 DAQ
-204 KTYRKLVVVGL
+204 KTYRKLVVVGF
-215 YHTGIEEYDK
+215 YHTGIDEYDK

-231 INLIRRINNWEN
+231 INLIRRINNWEP

-250 VFIHQHQNIDAIS
+250 VFIHQYQNINAVS
-263 SNISNQLPSEWMS
+263 STLSNALPSEWMS
-276 KSIKEIYPNIFDW
+276 KSIKEVYPNIFDW

-297 NVVFIVMGIVALINL
+297 NVVFVVMGIVALINL

-348 SFITLAGVGFGLI
+348 SFITLAGVGFGLV
-361 IGVGICLLQQAT
+361 IGLGICFLQQAT

-381 SYYITVA
+381 SYYISVA
-388 PIKIIWWQVAAVCA
+388 PVKIIGWQVAAVCA
-402 GTTLVCFISLFLPT
+402 GTTVVCFVSLFLPT

-427 IEFK
+427 IAFK